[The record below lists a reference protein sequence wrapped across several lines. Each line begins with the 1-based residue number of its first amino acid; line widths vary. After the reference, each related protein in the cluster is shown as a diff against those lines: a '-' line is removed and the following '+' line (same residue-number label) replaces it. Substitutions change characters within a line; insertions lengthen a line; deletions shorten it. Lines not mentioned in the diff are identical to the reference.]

1 MAGSL
6 VTRWRTWRKERRDE
20 RRQEMLERLGL
31 QIERGTPP
39 FAGGYGFK
47 LLAIALLVAVLVA
60 MFYLMT
66 RGSTRDPTSP
76 GRAGKHILRGSAS
89 ARVAVPTWYRTW
101 YPTGMTS
108 PDRA

>member
-6 VTRWRTWRKERRDE
+6 VTRWRTWREERREE

-47 LLAIALLVAVLVA
+47 LVALAIFVAVLVG
-60 MFYLMT
+60 MFYFMS
-66 RGSTRDPTSP
+66 RWASSDPTSAP
-76 GRAGKHILRGSAS
+76 AGLSHLMR
-89 ARVAVPTWYRTW
+89 PT
-101 YPTGMTS
+101 
-108 PDRA
+108 AL